1 MDVTDLNSMV
11 LLATFTAIFFYIL
24 YCVVRAAVRRGII
37 DAHEYLGSDE
47 KNDSDESQR
56 KS

>member
-11 LLATFTAIFFYIL
+11 LLAAFTAIFFYIL

-37 DAHEYLGSDE
+37 DAHEYLGSDRE
-47 KNDSDESQR
+47 SDADENQR